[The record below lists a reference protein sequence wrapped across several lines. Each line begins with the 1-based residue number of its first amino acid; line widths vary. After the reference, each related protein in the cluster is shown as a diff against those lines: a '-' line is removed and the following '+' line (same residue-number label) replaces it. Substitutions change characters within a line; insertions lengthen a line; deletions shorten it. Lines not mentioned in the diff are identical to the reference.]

1 MGKRQPVKRILPA
14 MSDDP
19 TSRDDPISS
28 RKDLL
33 RIYVDADVLF
43 AGASS
48 PSQHSGSQVLL
59 TLSEIT
65 LVEGITSEMAVEECR
80 RNLRAKLPG
89 AAEDF
94 EHLVDRALTVR
105 ASPSREAL
113 TPHEGRA
120 DWKDLSHLVSA
131 LEANCQYLTT
141 YNVEDYEPGHPEVQ
155 VMRPGG
161 LVRRVRETLSSL

>member
-1 MGKRQPVKRILPA
+1 
-14 MSDDP
+14 MSDDSISRDNP
-19 TSRDDPISS
+19 TSSS
-28 RKDLL
+28 KDRL

-43 AGASS
+43 TGASS
-48 PSQHSGSQVLL
+48 PSRHSGSQVLL

-65 LVEGITSEMAVEECR
+65 LVEGLTSEMAVEECR

-89 AAEDF
+89 AIGDF

-105 ASPSREAL
+105 KPPSREAL
-113 TPHEGRA
+113 NPHEGRA

-141 YNVEDYEPGHPEVQ
+141 YNVEDYEPGHPGVQ
-155 VMRPGG
+155 VVRPGA